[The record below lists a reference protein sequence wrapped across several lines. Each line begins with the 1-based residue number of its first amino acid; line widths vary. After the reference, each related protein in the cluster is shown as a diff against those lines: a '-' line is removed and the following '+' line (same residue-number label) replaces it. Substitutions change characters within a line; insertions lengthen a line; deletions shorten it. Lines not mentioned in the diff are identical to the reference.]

1 MKLLA
6 AGAFAGVIANVTG
19 YLITGRFFH
28 RYQASTPDT
37 WRAAESWKHYS
48 YAAVVRISASIGI
61 GFLYAAVGAV
71 SPVFGMEMVTRG
83 ATFGSILWMVTILPV
98 VLEMALFVNWHRG
111 FVVGLLL
118 DWLVVCALASVSANV
133 ALSADVAPGT
143 LGQ

>member
-28 RYQASTPDT
+28 RYQ
-37 WRAAESWKHYS
+37 
-48 YAAVVRISASIGI
+48 VRISASIGI